1 MESIVPFDPIVRAET
16 VESLVM
22 KGNKRLYHRFR
33 AAPYYGGI
41 ATADAVGCS
50 FLCAYCWNYGRN
62 LNPSRYGTYFSP
74 VEVASHLLSIA
85 RKKSFYLY
93 RITGSEPILG
103 VSSLKHLLEVLKIL
117 FREDRRAIFILETNG
132 FILGRKKELVDDLAF
147 NNIRVRI
154 SLKGT
159 DSESFEKISGA
170 KKEFFHDPFIAL
182 KQLEEK
188 GIKVWPAVMIDFF
201 NDEEIH
207 NLKTTLKENKIKS
220 DLELEVLEAYP
231 FVLENLKRRN
241 ISLRQSSAL
250 V

>member
-1 MESIVPFDPIVRAET
+1 MESIVPFDPMARAEM

-22 KGNKRLYHRFR
+22 KDNKRLYHRFR

-62 LNPSRYGTYFSP
+62 LNPSRYGTYLSP
-74 VEVASHLLSIA
+74 AEVASNLLSIA
-85 RKKSFYLY
+85 EKKSFHLY

-103 VSSLKHLLEVLKIL
+103 NPSLNHLLDVLQIL
-117 FREDRRAIFILETNG
+117 SREDPRGVFILETNG
-132 FILGRKKELVDDLAF
+132 FILGHKKELVDDLAF
-147 NNIRVRI
+147 NNIRCRI

-159 DSESFEKISGA
+159 DPESFEKITGA

-207 NLKTTLKENKIKS
+207 NLKTVLKENKIKS
-220 DLELEVLEAYP
+220 ELEFETLEAYP

-241 ISLRQSSAL
+241 IILKQSGA
-250 V
+250 VV

>member
-1 MESIVPFDPIVRAET
+1 MESIVPFDPIARAEI

-22 KGNKRLYHRFR
+22 KDNKRLYHRFR
-33 AAPYYGGI
+33 GAPYYGGI

-62 LNPSRYGTYFSP
+62 LNPSRYGTYLSNSKA
-74 VEVASHLLSIA
+74 ASHLLSIA
-85 RKKSFYLY
+85 RKRSFHLY

-103 VSSLKHLLEVLKIL
+103 EASLQHLLGVLQTI
-117 FREDRRAIFILETNG
+117 FREDPRGVFILETNG
-132 FILGRKKELVDDLAF
+132 FMLGFNNELAGHLAF
-147 NNIRVRI
+147 KNIRIRV
-154 SLKGT
+154 SLKGA
-159 DSESFEKISGA
+159 DPESFEKISGA
-170 KKEFFHDPFIAL
+170 KKEFFQYPFIAL

-201 NDEEIH
+201 DDEEIE
-207 NLKTTLKENKIKS
+207 NLKNILKEYDIKS
-220 DLELEVLEAYP
+220 DLEFETLEGYP

-241 ISLRQSSAL
+241 ISLKQSNPL